1 MNTGS
6 IRTKLFFWYTI
17 SIVSVA
23 AFFYLAI
30 HVFNLPYGNWLFLI
44 LLVVLALEGLF
55 IIRKMISGLTKLSSK
70 IKTIT
75 SKNLSEKVTGIDT
88 QDEIGELAE
97 SFNQLLARLDEAFSR
112 ERQFI
117 GDVAH
122 ELKTPVATLK
132 SSIELALSKKRTSQQ
147 YQEALSDTLI
157 DIDRLTATI
166 KNILDLA
173 WLGAEHTASKDS
185 HFDISNSLYELTEI
199 AVKLSA
205 QKHINFKSNIESR
218 VTIFGAKDKISRAV
232 LNVIDNAIKYTKAG
246 GSVSLSLHKK
256 NHQAVIEVTDTGIG
270 ISKKDLPHIF
280 NRFYRG
286 SKTAKTIGSGLGL
299 AIAQG
304 IVIAHHGE
312 ISISSS
318 VGKGTK
324 VTISLPFNDRAS

>member
-1 MNTGS
+1 MTKHS
-6 IRTKLFFWYTI
+6 IRSKLFFWYTI

-30 HVFNLPYGNWLFLI
+30 HVFNLPYGNWLFLV

-70 IKTIT
+70 INTIT

-97 SFNQLLARLDEAFSR
+97 SFNQLLARLDEAFNR

-132 SSIELALSKKRTSQQ
+132 SGIELALSKHRTSQQ
-147 YQEALSDTLI
+147 YKQALSDTLI
-157 DIDRLTATI
+157 DVDRLSITI

-173 WLGAEHTASKDS
+173 WLGAENTTNKDS
-185 HFDISNSLYELTEI
+185 NFDLSSALNEFTEI

-205 QKHINFKSNIESR
+205 QKHINFESSIEPGI
-218 VTIFGAKDKISRAV
+218 TIFGAEDKISRAV
-232 LNVIDNAIKYTKAG
+232 LNIIDNAIKYTQAG
-246 GSVSLSLHKK
+246 GSVFLSLKQK
-256 NHQAVIEVTDTGIG
+256 NNQVIIQVKDTGAG
-270 ISKKDLPHIF
+270 ISTADLPHIF
-280 NRFYRG
+280 DRFYRG

-299 AIAQG
+299 AIAHG
-304 IVIAHHGE
+304 IITSHHGD
-312 ISISSS
+312 IKISSTL
-318 VGKGTK
+318 GHGTT
-324 VTISLPFNDRAS
+324 VTISIPLTPS

>member
-1 MNTGS
+1 MNTNS
-6 IRTKLFFWYTI
+6 IRSKLFFWYTI

-97 SFNQLLARLDEAFSR
+97 SFNQLLARLDEAFNR

-122 ELKTPVATLK
+122 ELKTPVATLR

-157 DIDRLTATI
+157 DVDRLSNTI

-173 WLGAEHTASKDS
+173 WLGAQPSYTDK
-185 HFDISNSLYELTEI
+185 HFNLSDTLDELQEI
-199 AVKLSA
+199 GVKLSS
-205 QKHINFKSNIESR
+205 QKNISFSTNIQPNVIITGSE
-218 VTIFGAKDKISRAV
+218 DKISRAV
-232 LNVIDNAIKYTKAG
+232 LNIIDNALKYTKAG

-256 NHQAVIEVTDTGIG
+256 NHQVIITVKDTGTG
-270 ISKKDLPHIF
+270 ISKRDLPHIF
-280 NRFYRG
+280 ERFYRG
-286 SKTAKTIGSGLGL
+286 SKTAKTLGSGLGL

-304 IVIAHHGE
+304 IVIAHHGD
-312 ISISSS
+312 ISVSSS
-318 VGKGTK
+318 MGKGTK
-324 VTISLPFNDRAS
+324 VTISLPLNDRAS